1 MSGPATTRTKAT
13 HQFACRAVGGRA
25 DEDPLQDSPAT
36 SAARRGYAW
45 TLGAKSPGWTCTTGD
60 IRLVLLLFLFP
71 FLLVQA
77 NTEIV
82 NFHAPSSALNSQ
94 EWELA
99 VEAELRRHG
108 RALVS
113 LYPSTSEWNLLPAQ
127 LGTPPEDVC
136 ASAEPSKKAQ
146 GSSVSRRVSDPA
158 CPHALWLRLALP
170 EAHDAYTLRLSW
182 RAYFPTDFYID
193 VLDPAAAAALLGCQ
207 EREQIRLRAHPRH
220 RRGRAHARRVQLLP
234 PHLIPLPPVSSPLSQ
249 FNRTESTLDPH
260 SRGRRHS
267 PLHAHLRAAPPR
279 RPPASLLPFLLTAV
293 PALLLIWWG
302 VLPRVQ
308 QGVERMVG
316 EARRE
321 LEPAEKKE

>member
-1 MSGPATTRTKAT
+1 MRPCLRLP
-13 HQFACRAVGGRA
+13 Q
-25 DEDPLQDSPAT
+25 
-36 SAARRGYAW
+36 
-45 TLGAKSPGWTCTTGD
+45 
-60 IRLVLLLFLFP
+60 LVLLLFLFP

-193 VLDPAAAAALLGCQ
+193 VLDPAAAAALLGMVGLDATG
-207 EREQIRLRAHPRH
+207 EEADKARSESRYAYARIRAIDAGVRTPGASNSS
-220 RRGRAHARRVQLLP
+220 LLTSF
-234 PHLIPLPPVSSPLSQ
+234 LSLLSPLPFLNSTAPSPP
-249 FNRTESTLDPH
+249 STLTPADDGTVPFTLTFE
-260 SRGRRHS
+260 
-267 PLHAHLRAAPPR
+267 PLLLGVL
-279 RPPASLLPFLLTAV
+279 PASLLPFLLTAV